1 MISFKSQPL
10 LTGYVRRHIIRNFFK
25 TMLKY
30 KLKPLYWIIQYLF
43 FKTIIEF

>member
-30 KLKPLYWIIQYLF
+30 KLKPLLLDYPISIF
-43 FKTIIEF
+43 